1 MSKIYCGAGKIPK
14 NSRKGSMRECA
25 ERGQIRLYGLYKI
38 DPIIL
43 KSVQNVVKNKDDK
56 NRMDLLKEIFRNK
69 GKQRKLEIEISDNK
83 EEEIK
88 NYKKINKELE
98 KESDKL
104 GEENKRLYKIL
115 KTMPK
120 KEDKEEE
127 EEEDTLE
134 SKPLNKMTELELR
147 RILIR
152 LRTRKQVATK
162 NKKPFSKENE
172 EKILEASA
180 LLKNKTKPKGK

>member
-1 MSKIYCGAGKIPK
+1 MSKIYYGAGPVPK
-14 NSRKGSMRECA
+14 NRVKASMVQAAKAHQVRM
-25 ERGQIRLYGLYKI
+25 YGLYKI

-43 KSVQNVVKNKDDK
+43 KSVHNVVKNKDDK
-56 NRMDLLKEIFRNK
+56 NRMDILKEIFRNK
-69 GKQRKLEIEISDNK
+69 GKQRKIEIQISDNK

-88 NYKKINKELE
+88 DYKKINKELE

-104 GEENKRLYKIL
+104 GEENKKLYKIL

-120 KEDKEEE
+120 KEDKDDEEE
-127 EEEDTLE
+127 EKDTLE

-172 EKILEASA
+172 DKILEASA
-180 LLKNKTKPKGK
+180 LLKNKTKS